1 MRVLGATVTL
11 LSYLLGSALS
21 GPATAEPLI
30 GSPAQGAL
38 CRGAIAAAERSSTIP
53 PQLLAAI
60 GMVESGRRDPA
71 NGLRAPWPW
80 TINAEG
86 QGSYFDTKAQAIA
99 AVRALQAH
107 GVQSIDVGCMQ
118 VNLMHHP
125 NAFATLEQ
133 AFDPSANAAYAAR
146 FLTELHTQSNDWPR
160 AAGLYHSATPEL
172 GAAYQAQVASAWTE
186 ERRLAGVGP
195 LGIGAALPSAVVQV
209 QVAFPRWAASRTT
222 AAWQP
227 PCRTARSRSAAPCPP
242 IARRRSNTPHGG
254 RDCCA
259 EIDRLGDPG
268 ATRAAG
274 LRRGAGDR

>member
-11 LSYLLGSALS
+11 LGCLLGWTLTE
-21 GPATAEPLI
+21 PATAEPLI
-30 GSPAQGAL
+30 GSPAPGAL
-38 CRGAIAAAERSSTIP
+38 CRAAIAATERSSTVP

-86 QGSYFDTKAQAIA
+86 QGTYFDTKAQAIA

-125 NAFATLEQ
+125 TAFASLDQ

-146 FLTELHTQSNDWPR
+146 FLTELHAQTNDWPR

-172 GAAYQAQVASAWTE
+172 GAAYQAQVASAWME
-186 ERRLAGVGP
+186 ERRLAGAGP
-195 LGIGAALPSAVVQV
+195 LGIGAGLPSSGGISQMVPQMGGVPYHGGMAATLPHGAVPVGR
-209 QVAFPRWAASRTT
+209 ALSAY
-222 AAWQP
+222 
-227 PCRTARSRSAAPCPP
+227 RSAPIQFAARAP
-242 IARRRSNTPHGG
+242 G
-254 RDCCA
+254 
-259 EIDRLGDPG
+259 L
-268 ATRAAG
+268 
-274 LRRGAGDR
+274 LRRN

>member
-186 ERRLAGVGP
+186 ERRLAGAGP
-195 LGIGAALPSAVVQV
+195 LGIGAALPSAGGAGGAGAGGISPMGGV
-209 QVAFPRWAASRTT
+209 PYHGGMAATLPHGAVPVGRALS
-222 AAWQP
+222 AY
-227 PCRTARSRSAAPCPP
+227 RSAPVQYA
-242 IARRRSNTPHGG
+242 ARG
-254 RDCCA
+254 
-259 EIDRLGDPG
+259 PG
-268 ATRAAG
+268 L
-274 LRRGAGDR
+274 LRRN